1 MRDPN
6 RLFNFYNELC
16 RLHMTYQPDIRFGQ
30 FVYNFNS
37 WLKEYKHIDI
47 FFPEE
52 NEMIIYLKEYCGEK
66 V

>member
-16 RLHMTYQPDIRFGQ
+16 RLHMTYRPDIRFGQ